1 MNCMTYSS
9 SNSLFFFEPL
19 IAYQYQLKNSNFTS
33 VFLRLLVMLIQ
44 ELKEIN
50 DKFLNT
56 FSSTFEK

>member
-33 VFLRLLVMLIQ
+33 VFFKVACDANPGAERN
-44 ELKEIN
+44 K
-50 DKFLNT
+50 
-56 FSSTFEK
+56 